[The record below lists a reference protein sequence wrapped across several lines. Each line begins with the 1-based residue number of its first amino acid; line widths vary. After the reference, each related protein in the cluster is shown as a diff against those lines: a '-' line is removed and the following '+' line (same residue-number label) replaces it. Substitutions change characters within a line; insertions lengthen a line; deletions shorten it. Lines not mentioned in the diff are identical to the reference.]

1 MKQRLVKIFQKAL
14 HFLRLHAVLFH
25 GFISSSHIH
34 RHFALTHIRTE
45 IRAVLRDPYL
55 HMLFDHLHISA
66 VLSHPAG
73 TKEGNLLSPQ
83 PGQKINHRH
92 ITGSLIRP
100 ESDKK
105 SLRILSL
112 IFFQALNILGISRNS
127 RENTV
132 RHLFR
137 ISCPA

>member
-1 MKQRLVKIFQKAL
+1 
-14 HFLRLHAVLFH
+14 
-25 GFISSSHIH
+25 
-34 RHFALTHIRTE
+34 
-45 IRAVLRDPYL
+45 
-55 HMLFDHLHISA
+55 MLFDHLHISA

-100 ESDKK
+100 ESDEKDI
-105 SLRILSL
+105 RILSL
-112 IFFQALNILGISRNS
+112 IFLQALNILGISRNS